1 MQAKTW
7 GDLMAVAAQY
17 QSFEPTIEE
26 IERLQADER
35 VRLQCE
41 ARERSMIHERVTK
54 ELLAK
59 QAAQLKEKDAQ
70 LEEQNTRLEGLTA
83 QLETKEARLEEQA
96 TQLGEKDVQLEE
108 QAVQLGE
115 KDVQIEQLK
124 KQLALLTG
132 ES

>member
-1 MQAKTW
+1 MASAKHDDRAETDDCPSGVMQAKTW

-70 LEEQNTRLEGLTA
+70 LEEQA
-83 QLETKEARLEEQA
+83 VQLETKDA
-96 TQLGEKDVQLEE
+96 QLEE
-108 QAVQLGE
+108 KTA
-115 KDVQIEQLK
+115 QIEQLK
-124 KQLALLTG
+124 AQLARLNSTK
-132 ES
+132 

>member
-59 QAAQLKEKDAQ
+59 QAAQLQEQAVQMKEQAVQLETKDAQ
-70 LEEQNTRLEGLTA
+70 LEEKNT
-83 QLETKEARLEEQA
+83 
-96 TQLGEKDVQLEE
+96 
-108 QAVQLGE
+108 
-115 KDVQIEQLK
+115 QIKQLK
-124 KQLALLTG
+124 AQLALLTG
-132 ES
+132 NH

>member
-59 QAAQLKEKDAQ
+59 QAAQLQEQAVQMKEQAVQLQEQAVQMEEQAVQLETKDAQ
-70 LEEQNTRLEGLTA
+70 LEEKNT
-83 QLETKEARLEEQA
+83 
-96 TQLGEKDVQLEE
+96 
-108 QAVQLGE
+108 
-115 KDVQIEQLK
+115 QIKQLK
-124 KQLALLTG
+124 AQLALLTG
-132 ES
+132 NY

>member
-59 QAAQLKEKDAQ
+59 QAVQMKEQAVQLQEQAVQMEEQAVQLETKDAQ
-70 LEEQNTRLEGLTA
+70 LEEKNT
-83 QLETKEARLEEQA
+83 
-96 TQLGEKDVQLEE
+96 
-108 QAVQLGE
+108 
-115 KDVQIEQLK
+115 QIKQLK
-124 KQLALLTG
+124 AQLALLTG
-132 ES
+132 NH

>member
-59 QAAQLKEKDAQ
+59 QAAQLQ
-70 LEEQNTRLEGLTA
+70 EQAVQMQEQA
-83 QLETKEARLEEQA
+83 VQLETKEA
-96 TQLGEKDVQLEE
+96 QLEE

>member
-59 QAAQLKEKDAQ
+59 QAAQLQEQAVQMKEQAVQLETKDAQ
-70 LEEQNTRLEGLTA
+70 LEEKDIRLE
-83 QLETKEARLEEQA
+83 KQA
-96 TQLGEKDVQLEE
+96 VQLEE
-108 QAVQLGE
+108 
-115 KDVQIEQLK
+115 KDAQIEQLK
-124 KQLALLTG
+124 AQLALRT
-132 ES
+132 

>member
-1 MQAKTW
+1 
-7 GDLMAVAAQY
+7 MAVAAQY

-59 QAAQLKEKDAQ
+59 QAAQLQEQNARLEEQATQ
-70 LEEQNTRLEGLTA
+70 LEEQAVQLETKETRLEGLTA
-83 QLETKEARLEEQA
+83 QLGEKDARLEEQA
-96 TQLGEKDVQLEE
+96 M
-108 QAVQLGE
+108 
-115 KDVQIEQLK
+115 QIAQLK
-124 KQLALLTG
+124 AQLAILKG